1 MDFKKEVI
9 EASKDIP
16 VLVQFTAS
24 WCGPCRMFKPVM
36 QSVADA
42 RDDYKFVL
50 VDTEQNRSV
59 AASYAIRKV
68 PTIYL
73 FYGGEPVAQ
82 YQYGPSQGLINQWMD
97 AAIEAIAEK
106 FPEDS

>member
-24 WCGPCRMFKPVM
+24 WCGPCKMIKPVM
-36 QSVADA
+36 EDVARS

-59 AASYAIRKV
+59 SANYRIRRV

-73 FYGGEPVAQ
+73 FHQGEPVAE
-82 YQYGPSQGLINQWMD
+82 YNYGPVKGNINQWLD
-97 AAIEAIAEK
+97 AVMKAIAEK
-106 FPEDS
+106 SPEES